1 MQPVPG
7 KLINVMFVKSHINA
21 QLIQIYHCKINNPAI
36 FYILNAQQY
45 LLDEFEKIDTSDF
58 CLAHLFTYRD
68 IPQGIQGLGYK
79 KTMCRARWNK
89 GFTTLLNH
97 KVSYKSN
104 CPGIVNNR

>member
-1 MQPVPG
+1 M
-7 KLINVMFVKSHINA
+7 LIIVFEN
-21 QLIQIYHCKINNPAI
+21 HCKVNYPSI
-36 FYILNAQQY
+36 FYISNGQQY

-97 KVSYKSN
+97 KVSYKCSDFSEISMA
-104 CPGIVNNR
+104 IVKYTVSFPNDCL